1 MNIYSNQELDPVE
14 IPAAPEVV
22 ETPVTPEPVKVDV
35 CDKIAEL
42 LVTGGELS
50 IECTTG
56 EFNKA
61 HYKFKAERR
70 SRKLTVTYRDGVLN
84 ASARL

>member
-1 MNIYSNQELDPVE
+1 MNIYSHQELDSVDT
-14 IPAAPEVV
+14 PATPEVV

-50 IECTTG
+50 IECTSG

-61 HYKFKAERR
+61 HFKFKSERR
-70 SRKLTVTYRDGVLN
+70 SGKLTVTYRDGVLN